1 MNWSA
6 HYFARSSEGARH
18 RKKVNVR
25 FQRTTILS
33 VLICAIGMFTQNIS
47 AQPLATGHSKF
58 LGAGSSN
65 SIWSNFNQYWNQIT
79 PGNDGKWGS
88 VESNPGQYNW
98 TGLDKIYNYA
108 LTNQFVFKD
117 HNLVWGSQQ
126 PYFMTNASLDS
137 ASQRAEVQKWIDT
150 VGKRYPLMQFI
161 DVVNE
166 PLHTPPPYAKAL
178 GGSGATGW
186 DWVVQVF
193 QWARQSCAP
202 GVKLL
207 LNDYSILQSGN
218 QTTNYIKLIDT
229 LKVRGLIDG
238 IGIQGHTFEFFG
250 SGYTNNID
258 TIKANLNRVG
268 TLGLPIYISEFDMN
282 AVNDSTQLQYYK
294 TYFPIFWENQYV
306 KGITL
311 WGYIQND
318 VWSSY
323 PYTYL
328 FISNG
333 TERPALQW
341 LRTYVETPIAPQ
353 LVSPL
358 GTTGERRN
366 SVLAWHPTETAVTY
380 HLQVSL
386 NSGFSPVLVDSAV
399 NDTII
404 HLNPLASNT
413 KFYWRVSA
421 MNDFGEGGYSVM
433 ASFTTGDQILD
444 VKKIR
449 GLPTTFALDQNYP
462 NPFNPLTQIR
472 YDVPQNVYVSL
483 RVFNLL
489 GQEITTLF
497 AGMRQAGNYVATF
510 DGTHLGSGV
519 YFCRLEAN
527 NFVETKKL
535 ILLK

>member
-1 MNWSA
+1 MVKQNSNWYTA
-6 HYFARSSEGARH
+6 T
-18 RKKVNVR
+18 VR
-25 FQRTTILS
+25 NFRRINAVPRWTAVLLI
-33 VLICAIGMFTQNIS
+33 LICATGAFTQKIS
-47 AQPLATGHSKF
+47 GQPLANGHSKF

-79 PGNDGKWGS
+79 PGNEGKWGS
-88 VESNPGQYNW
+88 VESSPGQYNW
-98 TGLDKIYNYA
+98 TGLDKIYSYA

-117 HNLVWGSQQ
+117 HNLVWGQQQ
-126 PYFMTNASLDS
+126 PYFMTAPISLDS

-166 PLHTPPPYAKAL
+166 PLHAPPAYAKAL

-207 LNDYSILQSGN
+207 LNDYSILQSGT

-268 TLGLPIYISEFDMN
+268 ALGLPIYISEFDMN

-328 FISNG
+328 FLSNG

-353 LVSPL
+353 LVSPN
-358 GTTGERRN
+358 GTTGAARN
-366 SVLAWHPTETAVTY
+366 PLLVWRPPESAVSY
-380 HLQVSL
+380 RLLVSL
-386 NSGFSPVLVDSAV
+386 NNTFSPALLDTLVS
-399 NDTII
+399 DTSVR
-404 HLNPLASNT
+404 LNPLDSNT
-413 KFYWRVSA
+413 RYYWRVSG
-421 MNDFGEGGYSVM
+421 MNDFGEGGYSVT
-433 ASFTTGDQILD
+433 ATFVTSDQITD
-444 VKKIR
+444 VQEPGR
-449 GLPTTFALDQNYP
+449 LPSVFRLEQNYP
-462 NPFNPLTQIR
+462 NPFNPSTRIG
-472 YDVPQNVYVSL
+472 YDIPKNTFVTLDVYDILGRKIVALVNHNQNAGHHSVS
-483 RVFNLL
+483 FN
-489 GQEITTLF
+489 
-497 AGMRQAGNYVATF
+497 AGALPSGIYFYKLQAGNFSSV
-510 DGTHLGSGV
+510 
-519 YFCRLEAN
+519 N
-527 NFVETKKL
+527 KL
-535 ILLK
+535 ILMK